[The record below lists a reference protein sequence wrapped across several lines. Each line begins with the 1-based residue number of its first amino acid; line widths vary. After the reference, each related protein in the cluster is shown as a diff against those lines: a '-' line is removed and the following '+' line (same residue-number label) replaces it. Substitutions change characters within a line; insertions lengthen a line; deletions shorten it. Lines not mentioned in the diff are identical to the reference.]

1 MIPVIYPVVCPLSY
15 PILTPAHV
23 QFTTTSY
30 PNHIFTF
37 IINLVYSIFFLL
49 FIHSIIADIITYG
62 FTLGY
67 ISLAMLRSGSLA
79 LVCLLLCAPRVSAL
93 LDSSSIFCITHLAS
107 IYLQFKRSS
116 ICLVSLGSR
125 RVHTLSSLDISRLA
139 SDVTSNRSDS
149 LASCIFGHKETR
161 ATEPHDHDSYPHLAT
176 YYNSQHRL
184 GLAISTSGAPHL
196 FFIYR

>member
-116 ICLVSLGSR
+116 ICLVSLGSG

-149 LASCIFGHKETR
+149 L
-161 ATEPHDHDSYPHLAT
+161 L
-176 YYNSQHRL
+176 
-184 GLAISTSGAPHL
+184 STSRNVLQLSTSTWLSDKHIRSPASIFHL
-196 FFIYR
+196 SIELMAGKYELER

>member
-116 ICLVSLGSR
+116 IYLPR
-125 RVHTLSSLDISRLA
+125 TLLQI
-139 SDVTSNRSDS
+139 
-149 LASCIFGHKETR
+149 G
-161 ATEPHDHDSYPHLAT
+161 ATLCYPHLAT